1 MTPELLSDGK
11 HDNSSLP
18 DLQLVENAMYRITLE
33 GTDLAGNTGKKF
45 IMSVVYDD
53 VPPTIELKYPETN
66 MVMNHLDIAYYISE
80 QLSEGQFIYT
90 RVGGTVD
97 PNSPV
102 IMNLTNAELE
112 TFFEQPTL
120 PANPAVLNDG
130 SIYNI
135 QFKAKDLANNA
146 SETNIMENVGYD
158 FTSPVIKVF
167 YPEANT

>member
-1 MTPELLSDGK
+1 MGGAEDPDAPHEYDLTSQLLSEGK
-11 HDNSSLP
+11 HNNTSLP

-66 MVMNHLDIAYYISE
+66 MVVNNLDISYYISE

-90 RVGGTVD
+90 RIGGAPD

-102 IMNLTNAELE
+102 TMNLTNAELE
-112 TFFEQPTL
+112 TFFE
-120 PANPAVLNDG
+120 
-130 SIYNI
+130 
-135 QFKAKDLANNA
+135 
-146 SETNIMENVGYD
+146 
-158 FTSPVIKVF
+158 
-167 YPEANT
+167 